1 MDGSLVTFTA
11 ARMHFVEGHT
21 QGEVA
26 EVLGVSRKTV
36 VRLLKELS
44 AQARC

>member
-1 MDGSLVTFTA
+1 
-11 ARMHFVEGHT
+11 MHFVEGHT